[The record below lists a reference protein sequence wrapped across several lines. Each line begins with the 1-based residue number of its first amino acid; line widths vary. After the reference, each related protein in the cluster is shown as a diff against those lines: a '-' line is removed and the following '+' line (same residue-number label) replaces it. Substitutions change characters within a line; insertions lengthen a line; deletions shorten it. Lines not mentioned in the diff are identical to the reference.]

1 MASSRF
7 TGQRT
12 PEDARRTWKL
22 VKTGEKDAY
31 NLTYREFGLLYVY
44 YPWALPDVDQE
55 VRP

>member
-1 MASSRF
+1 VASDRF
-7 TGQRT
+7 VGRET

-22 VKTGEKDAY
+22 VKAGEKTAE
-31 NLTYREFGLLYVY
+31 NLTCREFGLLYVY